1 MMHEDADL
9 LADCS
14 DAALGRHDPWA
25 WRHTIDE
32 FWHYVRPAGRRTPK
46 QGWKLHVPAT
56 PLSACVVLSRCVE
69 VFAEHRCAFKFAKT
83 MRQLQLLLEPNADRT
98 SAGKFVTAYPV
109 DDEHAVRVAAALHEA
124 TLGLPGQLILTDR
137 RFRSSS
143 QVFYRYGPFVRETTL
158 TDDGEYAPILRDG
171 NGDVVV
177 DRRGIGRPVPDWLS
191 DPFQDKH
198 IEPAKVPRSVRI
210 GGRFQVREAIRQS
223 NRGGVYL
230 ATDTETGTEVIL
242 KRFRRFTAA
251 AVDGTDSLNRARA
264 EARTLDAL
272 GPIGATPRLL
282 GLLNENGDM
291 FVAVEK
297 VSGVPLR
304 RFVARNLRPTA
315 SGALAMDS
323 SVVLD
328 LATQLVDLIAEV
340 HAAGYVLGDLTPNN
354 VMVTDEGRLVLI
366 DLESALR
373 SWEVT
378 VRLTTKAYT
387 APEEIARTRLV
398 APAPAVT
405 ADLYGL
411 GATLMYLASGS
422 HPPTAEGARVVDLVE
437 RMAVRNPVVAAL
449 RPVITELLADDP
461 AARPSLADVR
471 ARLREP
477 VDLPPGSP
485 QPVDPPPGSPPPGSP
500 LPISPLSVDGLIEDM
515 LAAIGETMTPDA
527 RWLWRPTVAGRRYDP
542 CSVQLGAAGVLAVLN
557 QAVRA
562 GEPVPLSTVD
572 STARWIVG
580 RLGAEAKV
588 LPGLLFGRAGTAVT
602 LFESGELLGDASI
615 SDAGLGLAHRLP
627 TRWPVPDVFH
637 GLAGAGLALLRLWRA
652 TGSPELLDRARG
664 CAEEVLG
671 AMRADGARVSWT
683 ATGESTLAGEVHWG
697 FAHGVAGIGSF
708 LLDAAGGT
716 GDERYADVA
725 RRCAET
731 LAGVVD
737 RDGAAAFWAGGE
749 PDENAD
755 AVRLTGLCNG
765 STGVGT
771 FLLRYFVATGSA
783 TARELAEAAAVAVRC
798 ANWTAHPVWCHGLAS
813 DGDFLL
819 DCAQVLGEPRY
830 RDWAEETA
838 EVIAARTVVRGGRRL
853 TPDESGNVGASFGNG
868 YAGALSF
875 LLRLRHGGER
885 PLIGS
890 PATSAPAVTAQMEGG
905 MTR

>member
-1 MMHEDADL
+1 M
-9 LADCS
+9 
-14 DAALGRHDPWA
+14 
-25 WRHTIDE
+25 
-32 FWHYVRPAGRRTPK
+32 
-46 QGWKLHVPAT
+46 PAT

-69 VFAEHRCAFKFAKT
+69 VLAEHRCAFKFTKT
-83 MRQLQLLLEPNADRT
+83 MRELQILLEPNADRS
-98 SAGKFVTAYPV
+98 SAGKFVTAYPD

-137 RFRSSS
+137 RFRSNS
-143 QVFYRYGPFVRETTL
+143 QVFYRYGPFASETTL
-158 TDDGEYAPILRDG
+158 SNDGEYVSILRDG
-171 NGDVVV
+171 NGKAVV

-198 IEPAKVPRSVRI
+198 IEPPKVPRSVLI
-210 GGRFQVREAIRQS
+210 GGRFEVRKALRQS

-251 AVDGTDSLNRARA
+251 ALDGTDSLNRARA
-264 EARTLDAL
+264 EARMLDAL
-272 GPIGATPRLL
+272 GPTGASPRFL

-315 SGALAMDS
+315 SGALAMELA
-323 SVVLD
+323 VVLD

-340 HAAGYVLGDLTPNN
+340 HGAGYVLGDLTPNN

-411 GATLMYLASGS
+411 GATLLYLAAGA
-422 HPPTAEGARVVDLVE
+422 HPPAAEGARVMELVE
-437 RMAVRNPVVAAL
+437 RMAVRNPVLAAL
-449 RPVITELLADDP
+449 CPVVNALLADDP
-461 AARPSLADVR
+461 AARPSLAEVR
-471 ARLREP
+471 AFLREP
-477 VDLPPGSP
+477 VGTPASSAAEP
-485 QPVDPPPGSPPPGSP
+485 
-500 LPISPLSVDGLIEDM
+500 VDGLVEDM

-527 RWLWRPTVAGRRYDP
+527 DWLWRPTVAGRRYDP
-542 CSVQLGAAGVLAVLN
+542 CSVQLGAPGVLAVLN

-562 GEPVPLSTVD
+562 GHTDARSIMDT
-572 STARWIVG
+572 TAQWIIG
-580 RLGAEAKV
+580 RLDAEPKV

-602 LFESGELLGDASI
+602 LFESGDLLGDSSI
-615 SDAGLGLAHRLP
+615 SAAGLGLAQRLP
-627 TRWPVPDVFH
+627 TRWPIPDVFH
-637 GLAGAGLALLRLWRA
+637 GVAGAGLALLRLWRT
-652 TGSPELLDRARG
+652 TGSPELLDRARE
-664 CAEEVLG
+664 CADEVLG
-671 AMRADGARVSWT
+671 AMRADGERVSWT
-683 ATGESTLAGEVHWG
+683 ATGESMLAGEVHWG

-708 LLDAAGGT
+708 LLEAAEIT
-716 GDERYADVA
+716 GDQRYADVA
-725 RRCAET
+725 RRCAGT
-731 LAGVVD
+731 LADVVD

-755 AVRLTGLCNG
+755 TVRMTGLCNG
-765 STGVGT
+765 SSGVGT
-771 FLLRYFVATGSA
+771 FLLRYFAATGST

-798 ANWTAHPVWCHGLAS
+798 ANWTAHPLWCHGLAS

-819 DCAQVLGEPRY
+819 DCAGVLGEPRY

-853 TPDESGNVGASFGNG
+853 TPDESGNVVASFGNG

-890 PATSAPAVTAQMEGG
+890 PATSAPAFSAQMEGG
-905 MTR
+905 V

>member
-1 MMHEDADL
+1 M
-9 LADCS
+9 
-14 DAALGRHDPWA
+14 
-25 WRHTIDE
+25 
-32 FWHYVRPAGRRTPK
+32 
-46 QGWKLHVPAT
+46 PAT

-69 VFAEHRCAFKFAKT
+69 VFAEHRCAFKFTKT
-83 MRQLQLLLEPNADRT
+83 MRELQILLEPNADRS
-98 SAGKFVTAYPV
+98 SAGKFVTAYPD

-137 RFRSSS
+137 RFRSNS
-143 QVFYRYGPFVRETTL
+143 QVFYRYGPFASETAL
-158 TDDGEYAPILRDG
+158 TNDGEYVSILRDG
-171 NGDVVV
+171 DGKAAV

-191 DPFQDKH
+191 DPFQDQH
-198 IEPAKVPRSVRI
+198 IEPPKVPRSVLI
-210 GGRFQVREAIRQS
+210 GGRFEVRKALRQS

-251 AVDGTDSLNRARA
+251 ALDGTDSLNRARA
-264 EARTLDAL
+264 EARMLDAL
-272 GPIGATPRLL
+272 GPTGASPRFL

-315 SGALAMDS
+315 SGALAMEQ

-422 HPPTAEGARVVDLVE
+422 HPPAAEGARVVKLVE
-437 RMAVRNPVVAAL
+437 RMAVRNPVLAAL
-449 RPVITELLADDP
+449 CPVVKTLLADDP
-461 AARPSLADVR
+461 AARPSLAEVR
-471 ARLREP
+471 AFLREP
-477 VDLPPGSP
+477 VDRPA
-485 QPVDPPPGSPPPGSP
+485 
-500 LPISPLSVDGLIEDM
+500 ISAAEPVDGLIEDM

-527 RWLWRPTVAGRRYDP
+527 DWLWRPTVAGRRYDP
-542 CSVQLGAAGVLAVLN
+542 CSVQLGAPGVLAVLN

-562 GEPVPLSTVD
+562 GHPNARSIMDT
-572 STARWIVG
+572 TARWIIG
-580 RLGAEAKV
+580 RLDAEPKV

-602 LFESGELLGDASI
+602 LFESGKLLGDSSI
-615 SDAGLGLAHRLP
+615 SAAGLELAQRLP
-627 TRWPVPDVFH
+627 TRWPIPDVFH
-637 GLAGAGLALLRLWRA
+637 GVAGAGLALLRLWRA
-652 TGSPELLDRARG
+652 TGSPELLDRARE
-664 CAEEVLG
+664 CADEVLG
-671 AMRADGARVSWT
+671 AMRADGERVSWT
-683 ATGESTLAGEVHWG
+683 ATGESMLAGEVHWG

-708 LLDAAGGT
+708 LLEAAEIT
-716 GDERYADVA
+716 GDQRYSDVA
-725 RRCAET
+725 RRCAGT
-731 LAGVVD
+731 LADVVD

-755 AVRLTGLCNG
+755 TVRMTGLCNG
-765 STGVGT
+765 SSGVGT
-771 FLLRYFVATGSA
+771 FLLHYFAATGST

-798 ANWTAHPVWCHGLAS
+798 ANWTAHPLWCHGLAS

-819 DCAQVLGEPRY
+819 DCAGVLGEPRY

-853 TPDESGNVGASFGNG
+853 TPDESGNVVASFGNG

-885 PLIGS
+885 QLIGS
-890 PATSAPAVTAQMEGG
+890 PATSAPAFTAQMEGG
-905 MTR
+905 V